1 VTRTMSWTASLALFF
16 VSLALVDT
24 LVLAD
29 SNTAVLFG
37 ASLSDLQAA
46 PNQDGLV
53 VPAGNGRAGSLTNAA
68 QAQNGELQRYS
79 KALDALPVGHG
90 PHLRGARE
98 VAIYA
103 QVSPSVVLILN
114 GDTLGSGTLL
124 DSTGLIV
131 TNWHVV
137 ARANTVGVIFKP
149 AVEGA
154 PLSKAQVVT
163 GRVIRYD
170 QVTDLALVQVPLI
183 PPQAHPAHLAAAT
196 GLQVGDDV
204 HAIGHPTGEAW
215 TYTRGIVSQIRRD
228 YKWNTEEHL
237 QHRADVVQTQT
248 PINPGNSGGPLLN
261 NDGEIVGV
269 NSFKGEGEGLNFAV
283 SSTAVSA
290 LLSAQNSRTA
300 LAVPTMAKSTAAS
313 KCEPKLG
320 KKWRMTDPPGAA
332 ASYDSNCTGY
342 VDMIIEFPD
351 DQSQPVAVLLDTKHK
366 AKVDT
371 ILFYKD
377 RNSEHPDYALYDTTG
392 AGKPDL
398 IGYFH
403 NNEDQPYRV
412 EKYSP

>member
-1 VTRTMSWTASLALFF
+1 LALLFG
-16 VSLALVDT
+16 SLGLVDSRA
-24 LVLAD
+24 LAD
-29 SNTAVLFG
+29 SNAAVLFG

-46 PNQDGLV
+46 PNQDSLV
-53 VPAGNGRAGSLTNAA
+53 VPGIGRGGALTTAV
-68 QAQNGELQRYS
+68 QAQNGELQGYA
-79 KALDALPVGHG
+79 KALDALPMGNG

-290 LLSAQNSRTA
+290 LLNAQGSRTA
-300 LAVPTMAKSTAAS
+300 LAMPTVAKNTAAS
-313 KCEPKLG
+313 KCEPKVA
-320 KKWRMTDPPGAA
+320 KKWQMTDPPRAA
-332 ASYDSNCTGY
+332 ASYDSKCTGF

-351 DQSQPVAVLLDTKHK
+351 DQSQPVVVLLDTKHK
-366 AKVDT
+366 GKVDT

-377 RNSEHPDYALYDTTG
+377 RNSDHPDYALYDTTG
-392 AGKPDL
+392 TGTPDL